1 MITTKVNV
9 FSSGNDLTQKFEIPS
24 DGSFYDPLKYM
35 VEAFIR
41 FPKLLIGI
49 INGPAIGIGAT
60 ILALCDILY
69 ASEKAYFY
77 TPFTNLALCAE
88 GCSSVTF
95 PRILGTSKANEMLNL
110 NHKMSA
116 KEAHAFGFVSHV
128 YKSEQEVWDKLEQ
141 IKEFPLGSILANKK
155 LSRKF
160 TISELENA
168 NNNEIECLTERM
180 YSGDAL
186 AAMVKFQDSRQ
197 SKSKL

>member
-1 MITTKVNV
+1 MNI
-9 FSSGNDLTQKFEIPS
+9 FSSGNDLTQHFEIPS

-35 VEAFIR
+35 VESFIR

-60 ILALCDILY
+60 MLALCDILY
-69 ASEKAYFY
+69 ASETAYFY

-88 GCSSVTF
+88 GCSSITF

-116 KEAHAFGFVSHV
+116 KEALAFGFVSHV
-128 YKSEQEVWDKLEQ
+128 YKNEQEIWDKLKQ
-141 IKEFPLGSILANKK
+141 IEELPLGSILANKN
-155 LSRKF
+155 LTRKF

-168 NNNEIECLTERM
+168 NKSEIEFLTERM
-180 YSGDAL
+180 LSGDAL
-186 AAMVKFQDSRQ
+186 AAMLKFQETRQ